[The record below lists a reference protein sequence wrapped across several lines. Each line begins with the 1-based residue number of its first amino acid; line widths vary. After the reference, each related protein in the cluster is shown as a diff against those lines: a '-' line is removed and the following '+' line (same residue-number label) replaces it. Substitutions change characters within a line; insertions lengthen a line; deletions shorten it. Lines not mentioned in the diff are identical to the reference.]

1 MDKFLLPFRLN
12 KLLNTLFLSNIFV
25 SYHYALVIYINSS
38 LLGKFFDD
46 LQISALYIIGSI
58 INVILLLNASKIL
71 EKISNYKLTVYT
83 ILIEFFAVFGLFAS
97 TTPFLTGLYFIIHL
111 SSISLLLFN
120 MDIFVESVSCDES
133 VTGSIRGT
141 YLTLTNIMIVIA
153 PLTISF
159 LAKNNDYSL
168 IYIISALL
176 MIPLYLTIKKFK
188 YVEQVKVHH
197 IKVRETISQYIKNKD
212 LYNIFI
218 SHTLLQLFYGFM
230 VIYTPLYLSKYIGF
244 TWAEMGIIFTIMLL
258 PFVIFEAPV
267 GELEDEIYGEKEFL
281 TIGFLIMGVATLII
295 SFVTAK
301 SFWIWAII
309 LFITRI
315 GASLVEVSTE
325 SYFFKQV
332 GKEQTDIVGLFRISR
347 PLALILSP
355 IIATVA
361 LQFIPFQYMFIIVGA
376 LMVLGT
382 RYSLALKDTK

>member
-1 MDKFLLPFRLN
+1 MDKILLPFRLN
-12 KLLNTLFLSNIFV
+12 RLLNTLFLSNIFV

-46 LQISALYIIGSI
+46 TQISALYIIGSI
-58 INVILLLNASKIL
+58 INVILLLNASKL
-71 EKISNYKLTVYT
+71 MEKMGNYRLTVYA
-83 ILIEFFAVFGLFAS
+83 ILIEFLAVFGLFAS
-97 TTPFLTGLYFIIHL
+97 TTPFLTAVYFIVHL
-111 SSISLLLFN
+111 STISLLLFN
-120 MDIFVESVSCDES
+120 MDIFVESVSSDES

-141 YLTLTNIMIVIA
+141 YLTLTNIMIVVA

-159 LAKNNDYSL
+159 LAKGDDYSL

-176 MIPLYLTIKKFK
+176 MLPLYLTIKKFK

-197 IKVRETISQYIKNKD
+197 IKIRETVGQYLRNKN
-212 LYNIFI
+212 LYNIFVA
-218 SHTLLQLFYGFM
+218 HTLLQLFYGFM
-230 VIYTPLYLSKYIGF
+230 VIYTPIYLSKHIGF

-281 TIGFLIMGVATLII
+281 TIGFIIMGVTTLII
-295 SFVTAK
+295 SFITAK
-301 SFWIWAII
+301 SFWIWATL

-315 GASLVEVSTE
+315 GASLVEISTE

-361 LQFIPFQYMFIIVGA
+361 LQFIPFQYIFIIVGT
-376 LMVLGT
+376 LMVVGT
-382 RYSLALKDTK
+382 HYSLALKDSK